1 MSRLG
6 AIRFSSLGVAALA
19 LAGLAVGGCH
29 TYKYVQSS
37 VTFNQTVDDSDIMI
51 LHHCRIVVT
60 GADSDSFLLNACPP
74 AVTTAAPDPHVGPRF
89 EFSTFAE
96 SGTLHF
102 EFQGLQGL
110 ADQCKLLSGTLDVPV
125 TSMTTIMAPTIDVT
139 KTGTN
144 CANNVSPTTDGGP

>member
-1 MSRLG
+1 MSRLP
-6 AIRFSSLGVAALA
+6 LKLAALA
-19 LAGLAVGGCH
+19 LPFVSLFASGCH

-37 VTFNQTVDDSDIMI
+37 VTFNQTVDDSDIQI
-51 LHHCRIVVT
+51 IHHCRIVVT

-74 AVTTAAPDPHVGPRF
+74 AITTAAPDPHVGPRF

-110 ADQCKLLSGTLDVPV
+110 ADQCQLLGGKLDVPV
-125 TSMTTIMAPTIDVT
+125 TGMTTIMAPTIDVT

-144 CANNVSPTTDGGP
+144 CSNNVSPTTDGGP